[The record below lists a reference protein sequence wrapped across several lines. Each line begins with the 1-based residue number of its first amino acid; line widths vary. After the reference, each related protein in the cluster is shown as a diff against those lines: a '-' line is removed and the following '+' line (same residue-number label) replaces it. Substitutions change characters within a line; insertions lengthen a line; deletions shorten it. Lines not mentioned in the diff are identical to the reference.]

1 MQKKIR
7 SAKTKNTLGLRV
19 EKKFWKQG
27 IPCVI
32 GLDEA
37 GMGPLAGPVCAAA
50 ISIGLEFSVSDD
62 VLASVYDSKKVPSAK
77 REQIYNAF
85 VRHPAVRY
93 ATATVSARTIDAVNI
108 RNAGALAMKRAA
120 EKMMRTHALA
130 PTDCTAVIDGTV
142 RLPDFPTTQQSVIR
156 GDQKVYSVAAA
167 SIIAKV
173 TRDRIMRRLDKKY
186 PHYGFA
192 SHKGYGTAAH
202 YRALKANGP
211 SPEHRKTFL

>member
-7 SAKTKNTLGLRV
+7 RALGLRL
-19 EKKFWKQG
+19 EKRFWKQG
-27 IPCVI
+27 IACVI

-50 ISIGLEFSVSDD
+50 ISIGPKFSISDE
-62 VLASVYDSKKVPSAK
+62 VLASVYDSKRVPPAK
-77 REQIYNAF
+77 REQIYKTF
-85 VRHPAVRY
+85 VGHPAVRY
-93 ATATVSARTIDAVNI
+93 ATATVSARTIDTLNI

-120 EKMMRTHALA
+120 KKMMRTHAMA
-130 PTDCTAVIDGTV
+130 PIDCTAVIDGTV
-142 RLPDFPTTQQSVIR
+142 RLSDFPATQQSIIR

-173 TRDRIMRRLDKKY
+173 TRDRIMRRLDKKF
-186 PHYGFA
+186 PAYGFA
-192 SHKGYGTAAH
+192 DHKGYGTAAH
-202 YRALKANGP
+202 YRALKKNGP